1 MGFYDHTKEERNKLV
16 EKINRNILSDII
28 ENKVGFIIE
37 YFSDEDTYIRKA
49 AYQAIGKIYFANKE
63 LQNKIISLFEKLLRE
78 KDPKIRQSTIN
89 ASGEIAIREF
99 ETVEPLFDL
108 GLYDEHHSVKN
119 AVIGSLKKAGE
130 KNPEPVFIFAR
141 KYLHHPDEEV
151 RREICHGIELRGRKH
166 PHEVLP
172 LLKELQHEQ
181 KARVRNMVIHV
192 LGQIAYEAGCLE
204 KVVADLNHWENKE
217 IVEEALEEI
226 IEVHGRYKNFAA
238 FTQRQAADY
247 IGKHYLKKH

>member
-16 EKINRNILSDII
+16 EKINRNIFSDIQN
-28 ENKVGFIIE
+28 NKVGFIKE

-49 AYQAIGKIYFANKE
+49 AYQAIGKIFFTNQK
-63 LQNKIISLFEKLLRE
+63 LQNKIILLFEKLLTE
-78 KDPKIRQSTIN
+78 KGPKIRQSVVN
-89 ASGEIAIREF
+89 AAGEIAIREF
-99 ETVEPLFDL
+99 ETVEHLFSK
-108 GLYDEHHSVKN
+108 GLFDEHHSVKN

-151 RREICHGIELRGRKH
+151 RREVCHGIELRGRKH
-166 PHEVLP
+166 PLEVLP
-172 LLKELQHEQ
+172 LLKELQHES
-181 KARVRNMVIHV
+181 KPRVRNMVIHV
-192 LGQIAYEAGCLE
+192 LGQIAYEQSCLE

-217 IVEEALEEI
+217 LVEEAFEEI

-238 FTQRQAADY
+238 FTQQQAADY
-247 IGKHYLKKH
+247 IDKHYLKK